1 MFTDIVRSTN
11 LVEALGD
18 EAWDH
23 LLHWHDETLRSL
35 VASYG
40 GQEVNRIGDG
50 FFVAFDGPKAAA
62 DCARAIQQALAR
74 HRQEH
79 GFSPQVRIGI
89 HEAEATRKGSDYQGK
104 GVHMAARIGALAAG
118 GEILASRSAAAHLGR
133 LALSSLRTVKLKG
146 LSEPVEVISID
157 WQ

>member
-23 LLHWHDETLRSL
+23 LLRWHDETLRSL
-35 VASYG
+35 FRSHG
-40 GQEVNRIGDG
+40 GEEINRIGDG
-50 FFVAFDGPKAAA
+50 FFVAFESSKAAA
-62 DCARAIQQALAR
+62 DCAKAIQHALAR

-79 GFSPQVRIGI
+79 GFSPEVRIGI

-104 GVHMAARIGALAAG
+104 GVHMAARIGGLAAG
-118 GEILASRSAAAHLGR
+118 GEILVSRSAASHMGSMAVTN
-133 LALSSLRTVKLKG
+133 LRTVKLKG